1 MQHHQNMHATLTEQL
16 LDVPED
22 WRRTRQQPWLAGRGK
37 VLLSDSGQNAAEK
50 EKIAENPDEFSAV

>member
-1 MQHHQNMHATLTEQL
+1 MHATLTEQL